1 MDKLNFLII
10 VGVVTLFLSLFLACF
25 LIAVKTEHKLSNR
38 LFAVFLVLTAID
50 MSGILIDPLVVG
62 PSNLGLFRTLFI
74 FLQFPVFY
82 LYVLSVCYADFELK
96 SKYLLHAVPFLVANL
111 IFLPRFYSVAMS
123 AKISFLEQSSSML
136 ELKLN
141 HLFIHVQIALYIIA
155 TFLLLRKVRKIY
167 LENYAGTSLESI
179 HWLFQLTLALS
190 FFYFIALVKNIFKF
204 SAYPDISEWL
214 KIGLFIFELLII
226 SWYLFK
232 ALNHPGLFRKIDSKL
247 KLLKSIISEEKKSA
261 HLAAEVQTYDDELR
275 RLSEYMTEQK
285 PFLNPSLSIQN
296 VSDSIEIPTRDLSLL
311 INHQLGQHFF
321 DFINTYRIEE
331 AMTIL
336 KDEAKNDV
344 TVLEILYQV
353 GFNSKS
359 SFNTAFKKHTA
370 TTPTAYRKSMTNS
383 SL

>member
-1 MDKLNFLII
+1 MDKLNFVITVSI
-10 VGVVTLFLSLFLACF
+10 VILFLSLFLAYF
-25 LIAVKTEHKLSNR
+25 LITVKTEHKLSNR

-50 MSGILIDPLVVG
+50 ISGILFGSFVNG
-62 PSNLGLFRTLFI
+62 PSNVGMFQSSVT
-74 FLQFPVFY
+74 FLQFPTFY
-82 LYVLSVCYADFELK
+82 LYVLSVCYTDFELK
-96 SKYLLHAVPFLVANL
+96 PKQLLHAVPFLLTNL
-111 IFLPRFYSVAMS
+111 ILLPRFYAVDMA
-123 AKISFLEQSSSML
+123 AKISFLEQNSSML
-136 ELKLN
+136 EIRFN
-141 HLFIHVQIALYIIA
+141 HLFIHVQIALYIAA
-155 TFLLLRKVRKIY
+155 TFLLLRRVRKIY
-167 LENYAGTSLESI
+167 LENYAGASLESI

-190 FFYFIALVKNIFKF
+190 FFYIIALIKNIFKF

-232 ALNHPGLFRKIDSKL
+232 ALNHPSLFRKIDSKL

-275 RLSEYMTEQK
+275 KLSEYMSEQK

-331 AMTIL
+331 AMAIL
-336 KDEAKNDV
+336 RDETKNDV

-359 SFNTAFKKHTA
+359 SFNTAFKKHTS
-370 TTPTAYRKSMTNS
+370 TTPTAYRKSMINS
-383 SL
+383 DL